1 MFFYRTQ
8 GNSQW
13 WMLTKVQC
21 NITLLNLTVIM
32 RYTVTANGPDP
43 PHIFTLVKVSDN
55 KIAIKSGFGR
65 YVSCGTTG
73 ELVGRAEA
81 IGPRELWE
89 TVFENVCK
97 NMDVSKCIIYMRSN
111 T

>member
-1 MFFYRTQ
+1 M
-8 GNSQW
+8 
-13 WMLTKVQC
+13 
-21 NITLLNLTVIM
+21 
-32 RYTVTANGPDP
+32 
-43 PHIFTLVKVSDN
+43 KVSDN

-89 TVFENVCK
+89 TVFENVRV
-97 NMDVSKCIIYMRSN
+97 DYQAVSLSISISLGTLLML
-111 T
+111 

>member
-1 MFFYRTQ
+1 MKVYR
-8 GNSQW
+8 SKL
-13 WMLTKVQC
+13 MIDC
-21 NITLLNLTVIM
+21 
-32 RYTVTANGPDP
+32 YTICYTANGPDP
-43 PHIFTLVKVSDN
+43 PQIFTLVKVSDN

-97 NMDVSKCIIYMRSN
+97 HVNEYIKMHLFLLYVLLSQ
-111 T
+111 